1 MKDKISLIVLL
12 VVFPIIAFISIYIF
26 YQNTLKNQEEP
37 VVHTNDIS
45 SNPYGIESKESV
57 DDFHMYLASEKEVYE
72 QNEDV
77 VMIAELTYKG
87 EHQKIDIFH
96 AASPFIFNIKE
107 ETRGINIDYVMNQ
120 PLLQTTLEKDVPLQE
135 KYEKTGGY
143 SDQDD
148 KEYVAFMKEFL
159 TGKTFPKGKYAVE
172 GVASFYIEE
181 DGEEK
186 TYNIKTIIRFEV
198 K

>member
-1 MKDKISLIVLL
+1 MKDKLPLIILL

-26 YQNTLKNQEEP
+26 YENTLKKLEET
-37 VVHTNDIS
+37 VVHTKDIS
-45 SNPYGIESKESV
+45 STHYGIESKESV
-57 DDFHMYLASEKEVYE
+57 DDFHIYLASEKEVYE
-72 QNEDV
+72 QNEEV

-87 EHQKIDIFH
+87 DYQKIDIFH
-96 AASPFIFNIKE
+96 GGSPFIFNIKE
-107 ETRGINIDYVMNQ
+107 ETRGITIDYVMDQ

-135 KYEKTGGY
+135 KYKKTGGY
-143 SDQDD
+143 GDQDE

-159 TGKTFPKGKYAVE
+159 TGKMFPKGKYTVE
-172 GVASFYIEE
+172 GVASFYIDE

-186 TYNIKTIIRFEV
+186 TFSIKTIVQFEV

>member
-1 MKDKISLIVLL
+1 MKDKISLIILL
-12 VVFPIIAFISIYIF
+12 VVFPIITLISIYIF

-45 SNPYGIESKESV
+45 STYYGIESKESV

-72 QNEDV
+72 QNEEV
-77 VMIAELTYKG
+77 VMIAEITYKG
-87 EHQKIDIFH
+87 EYEKIDIFH
-96 AASPFIFNIKE
+96 AASPFFFNIKE

-120 PLLQTTLEKDVPLQE
+120 PLLQTTLEKNVPLQE
-135 KYEKTGGY
+135 KYQKTGGY

-148 KEYVAFMKEFL
+148 EEYVAFMKEFL
-159 TGKTFPKGKYAVE
+159 TGKTFPKGKYTVE

-186 TYNIKTIIRFEV
+186 TYNIKTIIQFEV